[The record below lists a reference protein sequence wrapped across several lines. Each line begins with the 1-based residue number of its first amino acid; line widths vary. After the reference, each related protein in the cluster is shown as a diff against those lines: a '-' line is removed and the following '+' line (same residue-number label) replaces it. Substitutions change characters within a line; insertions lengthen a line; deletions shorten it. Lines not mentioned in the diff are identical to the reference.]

1 MEVFRRL
8 VLEQQPPPARF
19 QASEMCIR
27 LLEELPPPASM
38 ETDKGAQGPGKS
50 RQTKNV
56 TAAAKRKHLPD
67 GAAPDAKRSKRICE
81 FKTTGTCDIPNCRA
95 PHLASM
101 MKPGS
106 NTASVVCKFYRS
118 GACTVEDCGF
128 AHDLSLEACVY
139 FHFRGGCKNSACP
152 FSHDP
157 LTDFQRAQYD
167 KNCASFQEKVY
178 SRDYALIIIRRK
190 SVVKQISWPFLFPCT
205 RMSQRSRCHLNSRKK
220 NCRSGKAKKLPIV
233 AMLIYLRNLLGP
245 LVRSSFQIQRKTFF
259 E

>member
-167 KNCASFQEKVY
+167 KNCASFQEKEEKRREANLLAVSLPVY
-178 SRDYALIIIRRK
+178 ENEPEEPLSFELTEEELPVREGKEASDRGNVDILA
-190 SVVKQISWPFLFPCT
+190 QPFGAAGPF
-205 RMSQRSRCHLNSRKK
+205 
-220 NCRSGKAKKLPIV
+220 KLPDPEE
-233 AMLIYLRNLLGP
+233 NLL
-245 LVRSSFQIQRKTFF
+245 
-259 E
+259 